1 MEQIFFVTL
10 IVCNRRKDEN
20 ALHNSVTSSFY
31 IAITVSNVSQIGK
44 QEIFKSG
51 KLCIVV
57 VNVKNIQIW
66 CYFGIFSRSSKKRK
80 HSLSLGL
87 RLPKWPQCIQSSN
100 SSSMFTERTV
110 CLNYLPMMAC
120 APKLTHWLL
129 DFRLEWRLVATIPKS
144 LAGRTK

>member
-57 VNVKNIQIW
+57 VNVKNIQI
-66 CYFGIFSRSSKKRK
+66 
-80 HSLSLGL
+80 
-87 RLPKWPQCIQSSN
+87 
-100 SSSMFTERTV
+100 
-110 CLNYLPMMAC
+110 
-120 APKLTHWLL
+120 
-129 DFRLEWRLVATIPKS
+129 
-144 LAGRTK
+144 